1 MYKENAYFFF
11 SIFWGTS
18 AFLSNNKYKE
28 VVVPVKQFKNLTIQ
42 DDFMFAKV
50 MTANLELTKK
60 AIEVIT
66 GRKVEDIQFHKAQY
80 TTNPYIEAKGTRF
93 DVLLEGDDVRY
104 DIEMQVRKQND
115 LTQRNTYYTSMLVV
129 DSLRKGMSYKELPHI
144 FVIFICIFDP
154 FDVGKE
160 RYIASE
166 RLCSEGKDITD
177 EVNYNGGYDKIY
189 LNAGPVKP
197 THTEGNK
204 DLTNFL
210 EYIRNNVIS
219 DELTEEMN
227 NLVENTRIN
236 AEVELEYMT
245 LEEKLNE
252 FKAEGIAEGEKKT
265 RIETARNLLLM
276 GKLTNSEIADST
288 QLSLEEIGK
297 IAQELK
303 NMTEN
308 TKLM

>member
-1 MYKENAYFFF
+1 M
-11 SIFWGTS
+11 
-18 AFLSNNKYKE
+18 
-28 VVVPVKQFKNLTIQ
+28 KQFKNLTIQ

-189 LNAGPVKP
+189 LNAGSVKP

-252 FKAEGIAEGEKKT
+252 FKAEGREEGIAEGKQEQA
-265 RIETARNLLLM
+265 IETARNLLLM

-288 QLSLEEIGK
+288 QLSLEEIEK
-297 IAQELK
+297 LK
-303 NMTEN
+303 QDLKEQN
-308 TKLM
+308 K

>member
-1 MYKENAYFFF
+1 M
-11 SIFWGTS
+11 
-18 AFLSNNKYKE
+18 
-28 VVVPVKQFKNLTIQ
+28 KQFKNLTIQ

-189 LNAGPVKP
+189 LNAGSVKP
-197 THTEGNK
+197 TYTEGNK

-252 FKAEGIAEGEKKT
+252 FKAEGREEGIAEGEKKKA
-265 RIETARNLLLM
+265 IETARNLLLM
-276 GKLTNSEIADST
+276 TDFSIDKISKITLLPA
-288 QLSLEEIGK
+288 EEIEK
-297 IAQELK
+297 LKQELK
-303 NMTEN
+303 ES
-308 TKLM
+308 

>member
-1 MYKENAYFFF
+1 M
-11 SIFWGTS
+11 
-18 AFLSNNKYKE
+18 
-28 VVVPVKQFKNLTIQ
+28 KQFKKLTIQ

-129 DSLRKGMSYKELPHI
+129 DSLRKGMNYKELPHI

-154 FDVGKE
+154 FYVGKE

-252 FKAEGIAEGEKKT
+252 FKAEGRKEGIAEGEKKT

-276 GKLTNSEIADST
+276 TDFPIDKITKITL
-288 QLSLEEIGK
+288 LPLEEIEK
-297 IAQELK
+297 LKSELK
-303 NMTEN
+303 EQGEL
-308 TKLM
+308 K

>member
-1 MYKENAYFFF
+1 M
-11 SIFWGTS
+11 
-18 AFLSNNKYKE
+18 
-28 VVVPVKQFKNLTIQ
+28 PVKQFKNLTIQ

-80 TTNPYIEAKGTRF
+80 TTNPYMEAKGTRF

-197 THTEGNK
+197 TYTEGNK

-252 FKAEGIAEGEKKT
+252 FKAEGREEGIAEGEKKKA
-265 RIETARNLLLM
+265 IETARNLLLM
-276 GKLTNSEIADST
+276 GKLTNLEIADST
-288 QLSLEEIGK
+288 QLSLEEIEK
-297 IAQELK
+297 LKSELK
-303 NMTEN
+303 EQGEL
-308 TKLM
+308 K

>member
-1 MYKENAYFFF
+1 M
-11 SIFWGTS
+11 
-18 AFLSNNKYKE
+18 
-28 VVVPVKQFKNLTIQ
+28 KQFKNLTIQ

-66 GRKVEDIQFHKAQY
+66 ERKVEDIQFHKAQY
-80 TTNPYIEAKGTRF
+80 TSNPYIEAKGTRF

-189 LNAGPVKP
+189 LNAGSVKP

-252 FKAEGIAEGEKKT
+252 FKAEGKQEQA
-265 RIETARNLLLM
+265 IETARNLLLM

-288 QLSLEEIGK
+288 QLSLEEIEK
-297 IAQELK
+297 LK
-303 NMTEN
+303 QDLKEQN
-308 TKLM
+308 K

>member
-18 AFLSNNKYKE
+18 AFLSNNKYEE
-28 VVVPVKQFKNLTIQ
+28 VIKPMKQFKNLTIQ

-66 GRKVEDIQFHKAQY
+66 ERKVEDIQFHKAQY

-129 DSLRKGMSYKELPHI
+129 DSLRKEMSYKELPHI

-160 RYIASE
+160 RYIAGE

-252 FKAEGIAEGEKKT
+252 FKAEGKQEQA
-265 RIETARNLLLM
+265 IETATKMLLDGNYSM
-276 GKLTNSEIADST
+276 NQIIKLSSLSEKEI
-288 QLSLEEIGK
+288 EELR
-297 IAQELK
+297 LK
-303 NMTEN
+303 L
-308 TKLM
+308 KDRVS

>member
-1 MYKENAYFFF
+1 M
-11 SIFWGTS
+11 
-18 AFLSNNKYKE
+18 
-28 VVVPVKQFKNLTIQ
+28 KQFKNLTIQ

-50 MTANLELTKK
+50 MTSNLELTKK

-80 TTNPYIEAKGTRF
+80 TSNPYIEAKGTRF

-115 LTQRNTYYTSMLVV
+115 LFERNTYYTSMLVV

-154 FDVGKE
+154 FGVGKE
-160 RYIASE
+160 RYIANE
-166 RLCSEGKDITD
+166 RLSSEGKDITD

-252 FKAEGIAEGEKKT
+252 FKAEGKEEGIAEGEKKKA
-265 RIETARNLLLM
+265 IETATKMILDGNYSMNQIVELSSLSEKEIEELQHKLKEQ
-276 GKLTNSEIADST
+276 GK
-288 QLSLEEIGK
+288 
-297 IAQELK
+297 QE
-303 NMTEN
+303 
-308 TKLM
+308 

>member
-1 MYKENAYFFF
+1 M
-11 SIFWGTS
+11 
-18 AFLSNNKYKE
+18 
-28 VVVPVKQFKNLTIQ
+28 KQFKNLTIQ

-154 FDVGKE
+154 FGVGKE

-166 RLCSEGKDITD
+166 KLCSEGKDITD

-252 FKAEGIAEGEKKT
+252 FKAEGRKEGIAEGEKKT

-276 GKLTNSEIADST
+276 TDFPIDKITKITL
-288 QLSLEEIGK
+288 LPLEEIEK
-297 IAQELK
+297 LKSELK
-303 NMTEN
+303 EQGEL
-308 TKLM
+308 K

>member
-1 MYKENAYFFF
+1 MVTDVTFFYIF
-11 SIFWGTS
+11 LLFWGTS

-129 DSLRKGMSYKELPHI
+129 DSLRKEMSYKELPHI

-288 QLSLEEIGK
+288 Q
-297 IAQELK
+297 
-303 NMTEN
+303 
-308 TKLM
+308 

>member
-1 MYKENAYFFF
+1 M
-11 SIFWGTS
+11 
-18 AFLSNNKYKE
+18 
-28 VVVPVKQFKNLTIQ
+28 KQFKNLTIQ

-129 DSLRKGMSYKELPHI
+129 DSLKKGMSYKELPHI

-154 FDVGKE
+154 FDAGKE

-227 NLVENTRIN
+227 NLVENTKVN

-252 FKAEGIAEGEKKT
+252 FKAEGREEGIAEGEKKT

-276 GKLTNSEIADST
+276 TDFPIDKITKITL
-288 QLSLEEIGK
+288 LPLEEIEK
-297 IAQELK
+297 LKSELK
-303 NMTEN
+303 EQGEL
-308 TKLM
+308 K

>member
-1 MYKENAYFFF
+1 M
-11 SIFWGTS
+11 
-18 AFLSNNKYKE
+18 
-28 VVVPVKQFKNLTIQ
+28 KQFKNLTIQ

-50 MTANLELTKK
+50 MTSNLELTKK

-80 TTNPYIEAKGTRF
+80 TSNPYIEAKGTRF

-115 LTQRNTYYTSMLVV
+115 LFERNTYYTSMLVV

-154 FDVGKE
+154 FGMGKE
-160 RYIASE
+160 RYIANE
-166 RLCSEGKDITD
+166 RLSSEGKDITD

-252 FKAEGIAEGEKKT
+252 FKAEGREEGIAKGKQEEKVSLVKNMLQKNKYC
-265 RIETARNLLLM
+265 I
-276 GKLTNSEIADST
+276 SEIAELT
-288 QLSLEEIGK
+288 QLSEEDVER

-303 NMTEN
+303 NSTEN
-308 TKLM
+308 TK

>member
-1 MYKENAYFFF
+1 MF
-11 SIFWGTS
+11 FWGTS
-18 AFLSNNKYKE
+18 AFLSNNKYEE

-80 TTNPYIEAKGTRF
+80 TSNPYIEAKGTRF

-252 FKAEGIAEGEKKT
+252 FKAEGKQEQA
-265 RIETARNLLLM
+265 IETATKMLLDGNYSM
-276 GKLTNSEIADST
+276 NQIIKLSSLSEKEI
-288 QLSLEEIGK
+288 EELR
-297 IAQELK
+297 LK
-303 NMTEN
+303 L
-308 TKLM
+308 KDRVS

>member
-1 MYKENAYFFF
+1 M
-11 SIFWGTS
+11 
-18 AFLSNNKYKE
+18 
-28 VVVPVKQFKNLTIQ
+28 KQFKNLTIQ

-66 GRKVEDIQFHKAQY
+66 ERKVEDIQFHKAQY

-129 DSLRKGMSYKELPHI
+129 DSLRKEMSYKELPHI

-252 FKAEGIAEGEKKT
+252 FKAEGRKEGIAEGEKKKA
-265 RIETARNLLLM
+265 IETARNLLLM

-288 QLSLEEIGK
+288 QLSLEEIEK
-297 IAQELK
+297 LK
-303 NMTEN
+303 QDLKEQN
-308 TKLM
+308 K

>member
-1 MYKENAYFFF
+1 M
-11 SIFWGTS
+11 
-18 AFLSNNKYKE
+18 
-28 VVVPVKQFKNLTIQ
+28 KQFKNLTIQ

-66 GRKVEDIQFHKAQY
+66 ERKVEDIQFHKAQY
-80 TTNPYIEAKGTRF
+80 TSNPYIEAKGTRF

-154 FDVGKE
+154 FGVGKE

-166 RLCSEGKDITD
+166 KLCSEGKDITD

-252 FKAEGIAEGEKKT
+252 FKAEGRKEGIAEGEKKKA
-265 RIETARNLLLM
+265 IETAKNLLLM
-276 GKLTNSEIADST
+276 TDFSIDKISKITLLPAEKIEKL
-288 QLSLEEIGK
+288 K
-297 IAQELK
+297 QELK
-303 NMTEN
+303 ES
-308 TKLM
+308 

>member
-1 MYKENAYFFF
+1 M
-11 SIFWGTS
+11 
-18 AFLSNNKYKE
+18 
-28 VVVPVKQFKNLTIQ
+28 KQFKNLTIQ

-197 THTEGNK
+197 TYTEGNK

-252 FKAEGIAEGEKKT
+252 FKAEGREEGIAEGKQEQA
-265 RIETARNLLLM
+265 IETARNLLLM

-288 QLSLEEIGK
+288 QLSLEEIEK
-297 IAQELK
+297 LK
-303 NMTEN
+303 QDLKEQN
-308 TKLM
+308 K

>member
-1 MYKENAYFFF
+1 M
-11 SIFWGTS
+11 
-18 AFLSNNKYKE
+18 
-28 VVVPVKQFKNLTIQ
+28 KQFKNLTIQ

-66 GRKVEDIQFHKAQY
+66 ERKVEDIQFHKAQY

-252 FKAEGIAEGEKKT
+252 FKAEGRKEGIAEGEKKT

-288 QLSLEEIGK
+288 QLSLEEIEK
-297 IAQELK
+297 LK
-303 NMTEN
+303 QDLKEQN
-308 TKLM
+308 K

>member
-1 MYKENAYFFF
+1 MVTDVTFFYFFG
-11 SIFWGTS
+11 GTS
-18 AFLSNNKYKE
+18 AFLSNNKYEE
-28 VVVPVKQFKNLTIQ
+28 VIKPMKQFKNLTIQ

-80 TTNPYIEAKGTRF
+80 TSNPYIEAKGTRF

-129 DSLRKGMSYKELPHI
+129 DSLRKGMNYKELPHI

-154 FDVGKE
+154 FGVGKE

-189 LNAGPVKP
+189 LNAGSVKP

-252 FKAEGIAEGEKKT
+252 FKAEGRKEGIAEGEKKKA
-265 RIETARNLLLM
+265 IETARNLLLM

-288 QLSLEEIGK
+288 HLSLEEIEK
-297 IAQELK
+297 LK
-303 NMTEN
+303 QDLKEQN
-308 TKLM
+308 K

>member
-1 MYKENAYFFF
+1 M
-11 SIFWGTS
+11 
-18 AFLSNNKYKE
+18 
-28 VVVPVKQFKNLTIQ
+28 KQFKNLTIQ

-66 GRKVEDIQFHKAQY
+66 ERKVEDIQFHKAQY

-154 FDVGKE
+154 FGVGKE

-252 FKAEGIAEGEKKT
+252 FKAEGRKEGIAEGEKKT

-276 GKLTNSEIADST
+276 TDFPIDKITKITL
-288 QLSLEEIGK
+288 LPLEEIEK
-297 IAQELK
+297 LKSELK
-303 NMTEN
+303 EQGEL
-308 TKLM
+308 K

>member
-1 MYKENAYFFF
+1 M
-11 SIFWGTS
+11 
-18 AFLSNNKYKE
+18 
-28 VVVPVKQFKNLTIQ
+28 KQFKNLTIQ

-66 GRKVEDIQFHKAQY
+66 ERKVEDIQFHKAQY
-80 TTNPYIEAKGTRF
+80 TSNPYIEAKGTRF

-160 RYIASE
+160 RYIAGE

-252 FKAEGIAEGEKKT
+252 FKAEGRKEGIAEGEKKKA
-265 RIETARNLLLM
+265 IETARNLLLM

-288 QLSLEEIGK
+288 QLSLEEIEK
-297 IAQELK
+297 LK
-303 NMTEN
+303 QDLKEQN
-308 TKLM
+308 K

>member
-1 MYKENAYFFF
+1 M
-11 SIFWGTS
+11 
-18 AFLSNNKYKE
+18 
-28 VVVPVKQFKNLTIQ
+28 KQFKNLTIQ

-80 TTNPYIEAKGTRF
+80 TSNPYIEAKGTRF

-252 FKAEGIAEGEKKT
+252 FKAEGREEGIAEGEKKT

-276 GKLTNSEIADST
+276 TDFPIDKITKITL
-288 QLSLEEIGK
+288 LPLEEIEK
-297 IAQELK
+297 LKSELK
-303 NMTEN
+303 EQGEL
-308 TKLM
+308 K

>member
-1 MYKENAYFFF
+1 M
-11 SIFWGTS
+11 
-18 AFLSNNKYKE
+18 
-28 VVVPVKQFKNLTIQ
+28 KQFKNLTIQ

-66 GRKVEDIQFHKAQY
+66 ERKVEDIQFHKAQY

-189 LNAGPVKP
+189 LNAGSVKP
-197 THTEGNK
+197 TYTEGNK

-227 NLVENTRIN
+227 NLVENTKVN

-252 FKAEGIAEGEKKT
+252 FKAEGKQEEKVSLVKNMLQKNKYC
-265 RIETARNLLLM
+265 I
-276 GKLTNSEIADST
+276 SEIAELT
-288 QLSLEEIGK
+288 QLSEEDVER

-303 NMTEN
+303 NSTEN
-308 TKLM
+308 TK

>member
-1 MYKENAYFFF
+1 MF
-11 SIFWGTS
+11 FWGTG

-154 FDVGKE
+154 FDVEKE

-252 FKAEGIAEGEKKT
+252 FKAEGIAEGEKKKA
-265 RIETARNLLLM
+265 IETARNLLLM

-288 QLSLEEIGK
+288 QLSLEEIEK
-297 IAQELK
+297 LKQELK
-303 NMTEN
+303 KM
-308 TKLM
+308 KCDD

>member
-1 MYKENAYFFF
+1 M
-11 SIFWGTS
+11 
-18 AFLSNNKYKE
+18 
-28 VVVPVKQFKNLTIQ
+28 KQFKNLTIQ

-66 GRKVEDIQFHKAQY
+66 ERKVEDIQFHKAQY

-154 FDVGKE
+154 FGVGKE

-166 RLCSEGKDITD
+166 KLCSEGKDITD

-252 FKAEGIAEGEKKT
+252 FKAEGRKEGIAEGEKKKA
-265 RIETARNLLLM
+265 IETARNLLLM

-297 IAQELK
+297 ITQELK

-308 TKLM
+308 TK

>member
-1 MYKENAYFFF
+1 M
-11 SIFWGTS
+11 
-18 AFLSNNKYKE
+18 
-28 VVVPVKQFKNLTIQ
+28 KQFKNLTIQ

-80 TTNPYIEAKGTRF
+80 TSNPYIEAKGTRF

-197 THTEGNK
+197 THTERNK

-252 FKAEGIAEGEKKT
+252 FKAEGRKEGIAEGEKKKA
-265 RIETARNLLLM
+265 IETARNLLLM

-288 QLSLEEIGK
+288 QLSLEEIEK
-297 IAQELK
+297 LK
-303 NMTEN
+303 QDLKEQN
-308 TKLM
+308 K

>member
-1 MYKENAYFFF
+1 M
-11 SIFWGTS
+11 
-18 AFLSNNKYKE
+18 
-28 VVVPVKQFKNLTIQ
+28 KQFKNLTIQ

-66 GRKVEDIQFHKAQY
+66 ERKVEDIQFHKAQY
-80 TTNPYIEAKGTRF
+80 TSNPYIEAKGTRF

-144 FVIFICIFDP
+144 FVIFICIFDS

-252 FKAEGIAEGEKKT
+252 FKAEGREEGIAEGEKNKA
-265 RIETARNLLLM
+265 IETARNLLLM
-276 GKLTNSEIADST
+276 TDFAIDKITKITL
-288 QLSLEEIGK
+288 LPLEEIEK
-297 IAQELK
+297 LKSELK
-303 NMTEN
+303 EQGEL
-308 TKLM
+308 K